1 MLFNSYQWEKQWPQE
16 LNMKYV
22 MWAENQDL
30 CEIYIFI
37 LRINLTEHVVLVDK
51 FLDIHPGQAS
61 R

>member
-1 MLFNSYQWEKQWPQE
+1 MLFNIYQGKNSGHKSG

-37 LRINLTEHVVLVDK
+37 LRINLTELVVLVDK
-51 FLDIHPGQAS
+51 FLDIHPG
-61 R
+61 